1 MRCDPE
7 TIVGEVLGK
16 RAVKGLDPAAS
27 DFECPYIHSRCPKRS
42 TQLPDEPYPVCT
54 LWRKND
60 KADPEEDLIFVCPKR
75 FYAVDFLKD
84 VIEHCWPGDKPQ
96 NPQVAPEVKMAGFG
110 NVDFVIA
117 EVQENGEV
125 DQFLSVELQA
135 IDITGSVFKA
145 YTALRA
151 GVDLDKRPTYGLNWD
166 NVYKRYVTQL
176 IRKGY
181 FHHHWKSKIVAV
193 IPEQVYQYITKRADF
208 IRSSDVKNAQVN
220 IIFMTYR
227 LERDPTRPGEYR
239 PKLITVEGT
248 SHSSLQSAM
257 MYQDAPLK
265 DAFTAQIKKSLV
277 RAINLSDLIA
287 EGEIPA
293 GLEDHDG
300 GSHEQDPNALK

>member
-1 MRCDPE
+1 MPCNPE
-7 TIVGEVLGK
+7 TIIGEVLGR
-16 RAVKGLDPAAS
+16 RAVKGVDPTAT
-27 DFECPYIHSRCPKRS
+27 DFECPFIHARCPKRS

-60 KADPEEDLIFVCPKR
+60 GGDPEEDLIFICPKR

-84 VIEHCWPGDKPQ
+84 VIEHCWPGDKPV

-117 EVQENGEV
+117 DVKEDGEV

-145 YTALRA
+145 YAAVRN
-151 GVDLDKRPTYGLNWD
+151 GVELAKRPTYGLNWD

-193 IPEQVYQYITKRADF
+193 IPEQVYQYIIKRADF
-208 IRSSDVKNAQVN
+208 IRSPDVKSTQVN

-227 LERDPTRPGEYR
+227 LEHDPTRPGEYR

-248 SHSSLQSAM
+248 SHSSLQNAI
-257 MYQDAPLK
+257 MYKEAPQK
-265 DAFTAQIKKSLV
+265 ETFTAQIKRSLV
-277 RAINLSDLIA
+277 RAVNLADLIA

-293 GLEDHDG
+293 MEGHDD
-300 GSHEQDPNALK
+300 EADV